1 MEGEVTVEEVVE
13 VMIGVVMVGEGK
25 VMVEVVVVE
34 VVVRRWWWRWW
45 R

>member
-1 MEGEVTVEEVVE
+1 MTVEEVVE